1 MADLPGR
8 AAAGGA
14 ERLVAQRAQ
23 QRGQHPQ
30 VQLAPEGAVDRG
42 RHQVPVH
49 RAVPVSQH
57 AHRAPRRRVFRLDIA
72 EHLCVGTSGE
82 RHDVPVHVRH
92 VLHRR
97 SREAPH
103 LAQDAAGAAVGAVV
117 EADVVRVVVA
127 RYLVVGGDDV
137 PGVGVAGPEHLLE
150 GHEAGPL
157 VLVRPSR
164 HGQPRV
170 RHAADGQPAPV
181 QVLDVAVHVYGDEV
195 VGRVHPVPQGL
206 VQLVDAARA
215 QHALQALDG
224 RVRAV
229 RGRVPE
235 GDPVALLGAAGYD
248 RAVTRD
254 SDVYLDVLAASDLQ
268 HLVADLDLPPLV
280 AVLAERP
287 RTVPEALDVHVLVVG
302 HGVGDAPRDAGVV
315 TEVREA
321 REPGERQAYRVE
333 LGAGDVVLVVDV
345 GRVEPPVRVAGHQRS
360 TRSGPGAGQRPVVAA
375 RIGLAHRADG
385 LLEVGEVRQR
395 VVSGAVVLRGR
406 RHDEQIAPVARQ
418 QLCRPART
426 ERVQQLR
433 PPQLRLED
441 AHQDV
446 PTLED
451 GQAVPRLPPLRLVFY
466 QRELGGQ
473 RPGVDEGVDSGRVGV
488 QHRPRLV
495 VQVLV
500 VEPDRRTDLEPAHLD
515 VLLQGVG
522 ARVLG
527 PSAVG
532 QQSVV
537 LHVPQP
543 VLGRREG
550 LPEEG
555 VAGGAGPHVGNPVG
569 VAVDVDRALQPVHG
583 RGPGELRDC
592 LLEALPGQC
601 HSILLHTSGMGSRLR
616 GNDGYS
622 GLPGNDG
629 VGKPA
634 DAVQAS
640 G

>member
-1 MADLPGR
+1 MALLR
-8 AAAGGA
+8 AAGY
-14 ERLVAQRAQ
+14 
-23 QRGQHPQ
+23 
-30 VQLAPEGAVDRG
+30 
-42 RHQVPVH
+42 H
-49 RAVPVSQH
+49 RAV
-57 AHRAPRRRVFRLDIA
+57 
-72 EHLCVGTSGE
+72 
-82 RHDVPVHVRH
+82 
-92 VLHRR
+92 
-97 SREAPH
+97 
-103 LAQDAAGAAVGAVV
+103 AG
-117 EADVVRVVVA
+117 
-127 RYLVVGGDDV
+127 
-137 PGVGVAGPEHLLE
+137 
-150 GHEAGPL
+150 
-157 VLVRPSR
+157 
-164 HGQPRV
+164 
-170 RHAADGQPAPV
+170 
-181 QVLDVAVHVYGDEV
+181 
-195 VGRVHPVPQGL
+195 
-206 VQLVDAARA
+206 
-215 QHALQALDG
+215 
-224 RVRAV
+224 
-229 RGRVPE
+229 
-235 GDPVALLGAAGYD
+235 
-248 RAVTRD
+248 D
-254 SDVYLDVLAASDLQ
+254 SDVYLDVLAAPYLQ

-287 RTVPEALDVHVLVVG
+287 RAVPEPLDVHVLVVG

-315 TEVREA
+315 PEVREA
-321 REPGERQAYRVE
+321 REPRERQADRVE

-345 GRVEPPVRVAGHQRS
+345 GRVEPPVRVAGHERS

-375 RIGLAHRADG
+375 RVGLAHRADG

-418 QLCRPART
+418 QLGGLLRAQGG
-426 ERVQQLR
+426 EQLR
-433 PPQLRLED
+433 APELRLED

-446 PTLED
+446 PSLED

-473 RPGVDEGVDSGRVGV
+473 RPGLDEGVDAGRVGV

-500 VEPDRRTDLEPAHLD
+500 VEPDRRADLEPAHLD

-522 ARVLG
+522 ARVLR

-532 QQSVV
+532 QQPVV

-543 VLGRREG
+543 VLCRREG

-569 VAVDVDRALQPVHG
+569 VAVDVDRAVQSAHG
-583 RGPGELRDC
+583 RGPGELGDC
-592 LLEALPGQC
+592 LFELASGQC
-601 HSILLHTSGMGSRLR
+601 HELLLHTSGMGSRLR